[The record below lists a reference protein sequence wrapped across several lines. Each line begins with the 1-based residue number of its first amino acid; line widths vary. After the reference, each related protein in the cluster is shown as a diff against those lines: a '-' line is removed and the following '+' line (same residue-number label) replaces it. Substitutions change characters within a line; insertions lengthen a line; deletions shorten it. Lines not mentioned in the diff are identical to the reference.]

1 MRINLTKYIPWN
13 LENIHENLHKQQCAM
28 FVVRKFTIIKFIYKL
43 KGLKIK
49 TQILKND
56 KEGGTV
62 WADMKTHS
70 KWQ

>member
-1 MRINLTKYIPWN
+1 
-13 LENIHENLHKQQCAM
+13 M
-28 FVVRKFTIIKFIYKL
+28 FVVRKFTIIKFTYKL

-62 WADMKTHS
+62 
-70 KWQ
+70 